1 MKVVVI
7 GTGPAGITA
16 AQTVRSLDPDGSVV
30 ALCAEPYP
38 PYSPPAMADHFLTGR
53 TTTLYWKGPDVV
65 ARLGIDERRD
75 VVVTGVD
82 TEGRAVVLD
91 GGEHVGY
98 DRLIVASGSR
108 LYAPIPGAEL
118 PGVYDFKSLRRAT
131 ELIGHVRSGEATSA
145 LIVGAGLIGIE
156 LSLLLSELGVAT
168 TVVEREG
175 WAMPRL
181 LDEVTAEVV
190 EQAVAAKGV
199 TLRKGTEAAAFEG
212 AGSVSGVRLRSG
224 DLLTADL
231 YIAATGVKPHT
242 ELLAGSTITAGWGI
256 HVDDGL
262 RTSVSGVYAAGDV
275 AEVADWLTG
284 ERYVHAI
291 FPNAVAQGRIAGTNA
306 LGGETLYEGAEAMNS
321 LKHLG
326 VPVIA
331 MGTTQ
336 DPDQVLRSLDG
347 SGLRSVYLRDGRI
360 IGAQL
365 AGDTHAAGLYH
376 SLMLRR
382 RNVEGFGEHLVDPSF
397 TLATVVWEATRPG
410 LSSRRTIHSSASGGP
425 SRI

>member
-16 AQTVRSLDPDGSVV
+16 AETVRSLDPGGSVV
-30 ALCAEPYP
+30 ALSGEPYP

-53 TTTLYWKGPDVV
+53 TATLYWKGLDAG

-82 TEGRAVVLD
+82 TDDRAVGIE
-91 GGEHVGY
+91 GGGHVGY

-118 PGVYDFKSLRRAT
+118 PGVYDFKSLRRAS
-131 ELIGHVRSGEATSA
+131 ELIDRVRSGEATSA

-156 LSLLLSELGVAT
+156 LSLLLSQLGVET

-175 WAMPRL
+175 WAMPLL
-181 LDEVTAEVV
+181 LDEVTAAVV
-190 EQAVAAKGV
+190 ARAVTAKGV
-199 TLRKGTEAAAFEG
+199 TLRTGVEAASFEG

-224 DLLTADL
+224 ELLTADL

-242 ELLAGSTITAGWGI
+242 EFLAGSAITTSWGV
-256 HVDDGL
+256 HVDDCL
-262 RTSVSGVYAAGDV
+262 RTSVFDVYAAGDV

-306 LGGETLYEGAEAMNS
+306 LGGNTVYEGAEAMNS

-336 DPDQVLRSLDG
+336 DADQVLRRVDT
-347 SGLRSVYLRDGRI
+347 SGVRSVYLRDGRI
-360 IGAQL
+360 IGAQI
-365 AGDTHAAGLYH
+365 AGDTRAAGLYH

-382 RNVEGFGEHLVDPSF
+382 KRVEDFGERLVDPSF
-397 TLATVVWEATRPG
+397 TMAGVVWEATHPG
-410 LSSRRTIHSSASGGP
+410 LASRRTVA
-425 SRI
+425 